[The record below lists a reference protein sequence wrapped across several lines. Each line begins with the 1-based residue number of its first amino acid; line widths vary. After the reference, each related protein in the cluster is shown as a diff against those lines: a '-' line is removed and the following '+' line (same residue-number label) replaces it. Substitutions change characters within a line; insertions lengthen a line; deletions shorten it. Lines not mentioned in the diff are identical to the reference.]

1 MPFATPFNDRDL
13 YFRALVE
20 EDREKR
26 SIDYRIAMNIRRSS
40 VLKDGFE
47 YFSRLSPE
55 MLKTNMKITF
65 IDDFGRSEI
74 GVDQGG
80 LFKEF
85 LILLI
90 KESFRPEQGLFYHNS
105 LGQIYPNLK
114 LNLLH
119 LQSAD
124 YNATD
129 NHDNIEQL
137 MELLPLFKFLGQ
149 ILAKA
154 VYDGI
159 VVDLPLA
166 PFFLKKMLGK
176 YNSLDELYTLDAE
189 LHKNLN
195 FVKNYPGDVEDLSLT
210 FSLTEDLFLG
220 KTFSFNLVPGGENIA
235 VTNENKS
242 EYIHLMADFK
252 LNKQIRKQT
261 ELFLKGFT
269 QLIPMQWLKL
279 FDQNELQWLI
289 GGDVVDIDVEDWKQ
303 NTKYLSCSASD
314 SLIKKFWKIVQ
325 EFSPEER
332 SQLLRFVTSCP
343 RPPLLGFRYLTP
355 QFCIQVVQ
363 DDHTPSGPLSFLGIG
378 TAHSDR
384 LPSASTCFNILKLPN
399 YSSASNMKER
409 LKYAIKHNTGFELA

>member
-1 MPFATPFNDRDL
+1 LTP
-13 YFRALVE
+13 V
-20 EDREKR
+20 K
-26 SIDYRIAMNIRRSS
+26 
-40 VLKDGFE
+40 
-47 YFSRLSPE
+47 
-55 MLKTNMKITF
+55 
-65 IDDFGRSEI
+65 
-74 GVDQGG
+74 Q
-80 LFKEF
+80 
-85 LILLI
+85 
-90 KESFRPEQGLFYHNS
+90 ESFRPEQGLFYHNS

-325 EFSPEER
+325 EFSPEGTSLNAIYILVPSNPICRAISIAPLCDLMSSSPTARLQIFDTAVLHSSRARR
-332 SQLLRFVTSCP
+332 SHALWS
-343 RPPLLGFRYLTP
+343 
-355 QFCIQVVQ
+355 
-363 DDHTPSGPLSFLGIG
+363 SFLFRHRYR
-378 TAHSDR
+378 AQ
-384 LPSASTCFNILKLPN
+384 
-399 YSSASNMKER
+399 
-409 LKYAIKHNTGFELA
+409 